1 LAAKQALER
10 KIAKYKEEI
19 NRLVGEA
26 EKVDRIRLRMF
37 RKRLKRTQRKLASL
51 LQHEERLGLKGK
63 GEEKP
68 AAGKTEELS
77 NKLEEAAEKP
87 EA

>member
-1 LAAKQALER
+1 MAAKQALER

-51 LQHEERLGLKGK
+51 LQQEERRGLKGK
-63 GEEKP
+63 GKEKT